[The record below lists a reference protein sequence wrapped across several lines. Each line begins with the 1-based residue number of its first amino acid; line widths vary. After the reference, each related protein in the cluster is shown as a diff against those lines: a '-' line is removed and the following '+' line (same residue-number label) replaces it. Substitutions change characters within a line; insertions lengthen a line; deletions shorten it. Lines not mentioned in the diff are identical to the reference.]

1 MPYRKHRMK
10 TTDFLKALPLL
21 PASWLSSLIQQ
32 NKPLPQRQQ
41 RAEQWAKSLLK
52 TLGYSL
58 TVKGVENIPLD
69 ETIYFVSN
77 HQGTLDPVLVLAS
90 CPVHVA
96 FISKKENEKI
106 GDDWNDFISYT
117 EKAHSEI
124 ASQAK
129 YNIKEYV
136 MNSNFDAERM
146 EVLKSWFPF
155 LYEDGLTEGKTE
167 ARAQT
172 QQGIIQLLQARF
184 GELPQD
190 IESNLKKMEDDSRLS
205 KLIVVAG
212 MATSLE
218 DVAKAIKQN

>member
-1 MPYRKHRMK
+1 
-10 TTDFLKALPLL
+10 
-21 PASWLSSLIQQ
+21 
-32 NKPLPQRQQ
+32 
-41 RAEQWAKSLLK
+41 
-52 TLGYSL
+52 
-58 TVKGVENIPLD
+58 
-69 ETIYFVSN
+69 
-77 HQGTLDPVLVLAS
+77 
-90 CPVHVA
+90 
-96 FISKKENEKI
+96 
-106 GDDWNDFISYT
+106 
-117 EKAHSEI
+117 
-124 ASQAK
+124 
-129 YNIKEYV
+129 

-190 IESNLKKMEDDSRLS
+190 IESNLKKMEDDSRFS

>member
-1 MPYRKHRMK
+1 MGELFCNDSILREISPNFPIFLCSLNDRPWKKLKRKHVENAM
-10 TTDFLKALPLL
+10 
-21 PASWLSSLIQQ
+21 IM
-32 NKPLPQRQQ
+32 
-41 RAEQWAKSLLK
+41 LLK
-52 TLGYSL
+52 CHLQKNSADKIL
-58 TVKGVENIPLD
+58 E
-69 ETIYFVSN
+69 
-77 HQGTLDPVLVLAS
+77 VLIICTSKLW
-90 CPVHVA
+90 
-96 FISKKENEKI
+96 SKKENEKI